1 MAVLLVN
8 TEWQYQVKTDF
19 MLISC
24 YYLKC
29 NMVMFS
35 VSPLSPKCM
44 FNLIEY
50 LLLDYTFSCIFPLL
64 HQHLSVMKISCTTS
78 QMVTEEPTSFWKLIF
93 LLGTWRSGDGFE
105 ISFSPSNYTRPIL
118 FQPLEII
125 SSSGLQVQTALVKKT
140 SKYKTAVDWGI
151 FLLRVAE
158 TSLSLRVSLGY
169 VLWAQSKASQDEEHL
184 QKQLQDS
191 KK

>member
-24 YYLKC
+24 YYLKY

-50 LLLDYTFSCIFPLL
+50 LLLDYTFSCIFPSL

-105 ISFSPSNYTRPIL
+105 ISFSPSNYTWPIL

-140 SKYKTAVDWGI
+140 SNIK
-151 FLLRVAE
+151 LLWTGGFVCFVLQ
-158 TSLSLRVSLGY
+158 TSLRVSLGY

>member
-1 MAVLLVN
+1 MAVLVN
-8 TEWQYQVKTDF
+8 TEWQNQIKTDF

-24 YYLKC
+24 YYLKY

-35 VSPLSPKCM
+35 VFSLPPKCM

-105 ISFSPSNYTRPIL
+105 MSFCPSSYTWPIL

-140 SKYKTAVDWGI
+140 SK
-151 FLLRVAE
+151 LLWTEGFVCFV
-158 TSLSLRVSLGY
+158 LRRLHSASAFHWVMY
-169 VLWAQSKASQDEEHL
+169 CEHRASQDEEHL
-184 QKQLQDS
+184 QKQLQD
-191 KK
+191 